1 MSNSTTDS
9 VRRALLVGINAYQQ
23 RPLDGCIADA
33 ELMAQVLHD
42 TFAFDEKNVTVLRDR
57 AASRDALLAEL
68 DQLIDVTNPGDTA
81 FFFYAGHGATAE
93 NDDHTEASGNDS
105 TLNLCEDPR
114 EDIYDDELQ
123 ARLDALCEKTDFAIL
138 VIDACNSATITRDV
152 DDPTGKVR
160 SGMPVKKSSRPPKN
174 LGAHAAKATTPATA
188 AYTFIAACRDDE
200 EAKESSIAGDE
211 NNHHGALTWALAQEL
226 TAAKSGETWRDVFER
241 VSRSV
246 TKAHSEQH
254 PQIEGNANR
263 ELFGLRSFPTV
274 EYVQVT
280 DRASASVVIGAGALH
295 GMVVGATFTVYADN
309 TKSLTDKTPALG
321 TLEVTLVKGTTSRA
335 RIVKETTDGAIAVGT
350 RAFAAK
356 VGSVEEMLATENT
369 DPKTQLKGAVTLE
382 LWKLVGDTW
391 EIAQPDPDARMPVY
405 TAGDRIAFSITSTVD
420 TPLFVNLFDVDAQHT
435 VTAFTKGDANRLV
448 GKGTFEIGKA
458 DGRKIRMPHDGPDAI
473 EHFKLF
479 ASVSEVRLQYLTQ
492 LDPLARAPDE
502 LKAISAED
510 WTAVT
515 RQITLRKAPAAGS

>member
-1 MSNSTTDS
+1 MSDSTTDS

-33 ELMAQVLHD
+33 ELMAQVLRD

-57 AASRDALLAEL
+57 AASREKLLAEL
-68 DQLIDVTNPGDTA
+68 DQLIDVTNAGDTA

-123 ARLDALCEKTDFAIL
+123 ARLDALGEKTQFTVL
-138 VIDACNSATITRDV
+138 VIDACHSATITRDAA
-152 DDPTGKVR
+152 DPTRKVR
-160 SGMPVKKSSRPPKN
+160 AGLPVKKSARPPKN
-174 LGAHAAKATTPATA
+174 LGSHKAQATTPATA
-188 AYTFIAACRDDE
+188 AYTLIAACRDDE
-200 EAKESSIAGDE
+200 EAEESAVAGDDS
-211 NNHHGALTWALAQEL
+211 NHHGALTWALAREL

-246 TKAHSEQH
+246 TAAHSSQH

-263 ELFGLRSFPTV
+263 ELFGLKSFPTV

-295 GMVVGATFTVYADN
+295 GVQFGATYTVYADN
-309 TKSLTDKTPALG
+309 TKAPTDTTPSLG

-335 RIVKETTDGAIAVGT
+335 RIVSETKDGAISVGT
-350 RAFAAK
+350 RAFAATL
-356 VGSVEEMLATENT
+356 GSVEQMLATENT
-369 DPKTQLKGAVTLE
+369 DPKTKLKSAVTLE
-382 LWKLVGDTW
+382 LWKLVDETW
-391 EIAQPDPDARMPVY
+391 EVATVDAKEKMPVY
-405 TAGDRIAFSITSTVD
+405 NSGDRIAFSITSTVD
-420 TPLFVNLFDVDAQHT
+420 TPLFVNLFDVDAHNT
-435 VTAFTKGDANRLV
+435 VTAFTKGDANRLA

-458 DGRKIRMPHDGPDAI
+458 DGRKIAMTQDGADAI
-473 EHFKLF
+473 ERFKLF
-479 ASVSEVRLQYLTQ
+479 ASVSEVHLQYLTQ
-492 LDPLARAPDE
+492 LDPRARAPEE
-502 LKAISAED
+502 LRSISAED
-510 WTAVT
+510 WTSVT
-515 RQITLRKAPAAGS
+515 RQIMLRGTPASGK